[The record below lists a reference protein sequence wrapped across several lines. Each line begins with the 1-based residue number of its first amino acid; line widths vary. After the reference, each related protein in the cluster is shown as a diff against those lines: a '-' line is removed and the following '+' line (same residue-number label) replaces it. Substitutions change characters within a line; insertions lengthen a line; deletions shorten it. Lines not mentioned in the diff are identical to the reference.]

1 MWHDRSDKPESGRRI
16 VALFSD
22 GSGATLFWVHDH
34 GLMDQD
40 GEDREILGK
49 NYERWA
55 YLPDDYRTWIED
67 NLE

>member
-1 MWHDRSDKPESGRRI
+1 MWHPRTEKPESGRRI
-16 VALFSD
+16 VALFDD

-40 GEDREILGK
+40 GEEGETLSKD
-49 NYERWA
+49 YERWA